1 MILSPNIL
9 DFRYFSGIMLRKKKE
24 RILEMNTDEKAVL
37 KKAQLVSHWSSQKL
51 YYCTGKKHQRAWA
64 VKRGEVYFVDLGE
77 NVGSEENKIRPVVVL
92 QSNSY
97 NFKSPVFTCA
107 IISTS
112 PMSIPDIQIP
122 LVRTYPYVDNKGIQ
136 RTLFGT
142 IDLGQI
148 KTVGKERIISKK
160 ICSLSVSE
168 MNEVDLK
175 IFNSLGL
182 NFIISAKN
190 NTIESLMGKIEYL
203 KNQLNNEQKS

>member
-1 MILSPNIL
+1 
-9 DFRYFSGIMLRKKKE
+9 
-24 RILEMNTDEKAVL
+24 
-37 KKAQLVSHWSSQKL
+37 
-51 YYCTGKKHQRAWA
+51 
-64 VKRGEVYFVDLGE
+64 
-77 NVGSEENKIRPVVVL
+77 
-92 QSNSY
+92 
-97 NFKSPVFTCA
+97 
-107 IISTS
+107 
-112 PMSIPDIQIP
+112 MSIPDIQIP

-182 NFIISAKN
+182 NSIISAKN